1 MEYFNLAREAQFKK
15 DYKKAFEFY
24 TVGSNDDPACLFGL
38 GLCYKKGYGVKKN
51 DI

>member
-38 GLCYKKGYGVKKN
+38 GLCYKKGYGV
-51 DI
+51 